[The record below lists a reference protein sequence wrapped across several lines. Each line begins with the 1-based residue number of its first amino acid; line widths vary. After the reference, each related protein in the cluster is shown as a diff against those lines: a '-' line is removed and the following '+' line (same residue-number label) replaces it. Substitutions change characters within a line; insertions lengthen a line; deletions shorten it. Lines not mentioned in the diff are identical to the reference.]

1 MTDAVNVTYQI
12 LQVKKDIRNRES
24 YIDTLQRS
32 GGVCFDVIV
41 YFLCQYVL
49 AWGAFWLP
57 LHLAKGGAIKH
68 KLPVQAPKIEN
79 AAPNKSV

>member
-49 AWGAFWLP
+49 ALGAFWLP
-57 LHLAKGGAIKH
+57 LHLAKEGRH
-68 KLPVQAPKIEN
+68 QTQASSASAKDWECS
-79 AAPNKSV
+79 AQ

>member
-1 MTDAVNVTYQI
+1 MGGLSPFLLFFCTRCLFVSRTMTDAVKFTYQA

-32 GGVCFDVIV
+32 GGVYFDVIV

-49 AWGAFWLP
+49 A
-57 LHLAKGGAIKH
+57 
-68 KLPVQAPKIEN
+68 
-79 AAPNKSV
+79 